1 MSATN
6 STRLGTREERYACS
20 WVTPS
25 AQARSPGKVTSAS
38 LCRDMA
44 RKQRGITSPSGEH
57 RRSTHA
63 WDLYGKVQK
72 GVEVRVASGPE
83 NPTHLTGDFRTRMS
97 TGFSTQESAP
107 SMLTFPYPNPHA
119 LMYGT
124 TLRAK
129 REREERTKESIV
141 DRSAWQARERESLVN
156 VSRSSSD
163 CDDRNPTTEG

>member
-44 RKQRGITSPSGEH
+44 RKQRGITSPAVSIAAVHMHGTCMG
-57 RRSTHA
+57 RS
-63 WDLYGKVQK
+63 KK